1 MGMSN
6 TRSVTLVV
14 KMVLDRGAVTPMEW
28 RTRAKPT
35 CPTSHGKPTDLNLAA
50 HVAVFE
56 ASTAPGGVN
65 AHIGATKVVSAQIVR
80 QSTNETLASYKR
92 AAQEET

>member
-1 MGMSN
+1 MADPGQADVERPLPHDPRQAQ
-6 TRSVTLVV
+6 RS
-14 KMVLDRGAVTPMEW
+14 RP
-28 RTRAKPT
+28 RP
-35 CPTSHGKPTDLNLAA
+35 A